1 MILYKNTEQGR
12 TLRDTVQQPNFFYPS
27 LFIQIHFP
35 IDADTDAR
43 PNPQEVVMANGK
55 VCLQ

>member
-12 TLRDTVQQPNFFYPS
+12 TLSDTVQQPNFFYPS
-27 LFIQIHFP
+27 LFTQIHFA

-43 PNPQEVVMANGK
+43 PNSLEAVMANGK